1 MSTSRPPVVEI
12 VGLGPAG
19 SEYVSRHTLDRIAAH
34 RHRWLRT
41 AIHPSAHV
49 VADASTFDHLYESA
63 DSFDGVYSAIV
74 ETLVAAAHE
83 HGEILYAVP
92 GSPLVLERTVR
103 ELIADS
109 RVRCVINPAIG
120 FLEMAWARL
129 GIDPVEERVTLIDG
143 HTFATAATDVDGP
156 MLVAHCHANWVLSE
170 IKLAAEDTID
180 ASNDECEVVILH
192 HLGLPDE
199 RVVTTRWSELD
210 RTLEADHLTS
220 IYVPAL
226 ATPVGRELTSFHRLA
241 RTLRERCPWDREQ
254 THQSL
259 VTYLL
264 EETHEVVDA
273 ILALDPEDP
282 STDEH
287 LMEELGDLLYQI
299 EFHAAIAEEEGRF
312 TMGDVARG
320 INDKLV
326 RRHPH
331 VFASHVFGGETSDDL
346 VASWDAIKSAEK
358 RAKGLDDGPFA
369 GVPVS
374 SGSLGYAAA
383 VLKKAEKAGV
393 PLSVSPVPD
402 AHLEHLT
409 DVGEHLLAVVAECR
423 RRGLDPEVVLRE
435 VTNVHRANAEQR
447 LRA

>member
-1 MSTSRPPVVEI
+1 MSSSDRPVVEI

-19 SEYVSRHTLDRIAAH
+19 SEHVSRHTLDRIAAH

-41 AIHPSAHV
+41 AVHPSAV
-49 VADASTFDHLYESA
+49 VVGDAATFDDLYESA
-63 DSFDGVYSAIV
+63 DSFDDVYSSIV
-74 ETLVAAAHE
+74 ERLVQAARE

-92 GSPLVLERTVR
+92 GSPLILERTVR
-103 ELIADS
+103 ALIDDE
-109 RVRCVINPAIG
+109 RIRCVVNPAMG
-120 FLEMAWARL
+120 FLEMAWSRL
-129 GIDPVEERVTLIDG
+129 GIDPVEEKVTLIDG
-143 HTFATAATDVDGP
+143 HTFAASAAGVAGP

-170 IKLAAEDTID
+170 IKLAAEDTVD
-180 ASNDECEVVILH
+180 ASNDDDQVVILH

-199 RVVTTRWSELD
+199 QVLSVRWSELD
-210 RTLEADHLTS
+210 RTVEADHLTS

-226 ATPVGRELTSFHRLA
+226 TVPVGSELVSFHRLA

-254 THQSL
+254 THRSL

-273 ILALDPEDP
+273 ILALDPDDP

-287 LMEELGDLLYQI
+287 LAEELGDLLYQI

-331 VFASHVFGGETSDDL
+331 VFGGETGDDL
-346 VASWDAIKSAEK
+346 VASWDAIKKAEK
-358 RAKGLDDGPFA
+358 REKGISDGPFD
-369 GVPVS
+369 GIPSS
-374 SGSLGYAAA
+374 SGSLAYAAA
-383 VLKKAEKAGV
+383 VMKKAAKAGLHIEV
-393 PLSVSPVPD
+393 APLPPGLD
-402 AHLEHLT
+402 LEL
-409 DVGEHLLAVVAECR
+409 GELLLAVVAECR
-423 RRGLDPEVVLRE
+423 RRGLDPEVVLRD
-435 VTNVHRANAEQR
+435 VTNVRRRNAETPDNR
-447 LRA
+447 

>member
-1 MSTSRPPVVEI
+1 MSSSDRPVVEI

-19 SEYVSRHTLDRIAAH
+19 SEHVSRHTLDRIAAH

-41 AIHPSAHV
+41 AVHPSAV
-49 VADASTFDHLYESA
+49 VVGDAATFDDLYESA
-63 DSFDGVYSAIV
+63 DSFDDVYSSIV
-74 ETLVAAAHE
+74 ERLVQAARE

-92 GSPLVLERTVR
+92 GSPLILERTVR
-103 ELIADS
+103 ALIDDE
-109 RVRCVINPAIG
+109 RIRCVVNPAMG

-129 GIDPVEERVTLIDG
+129 GIDPVEEKVTLIDG
-143 HTFATAATDVDGP
+143 HTFATSAAGIAGP

-170 IKLAAEDTID
+170 IKLSAEDTAD
-180 ASNDECEVVILH
+180 ASNDDDHVVILH

-199 RVVTTRWSELD
+199 QVLSVRWSELD
-210 RTLEADHLTS
+210 RTVEADHLTS

-226 ATPVGRELTSFHRLA
+226 TVPVGSELVSFHRLA

-254 THQSL
+254 THRSL

-273 ILALDPEDP
+273 ILALDPDDP

-287 LMEELGDLLYQI
+287 LAEELGDLLYQI

-331 VFASHVFGGETSDDL
+331 VFGGETGDDL
-346 VASWDAIKSAEK
+346 VASWDAIKKAEK
-358 RAKGLDDGPFA
+358 REKGISDGPFD
-369 GVPVS
+369 GIPSS
-374 SGSLGYAAA
+374 SGSLAYAAA
-383 VLKKAEKAGV
+383 VLKKAAKAGLHIEV
-393 PLSVSPVPD
+393 APLPPGLD
-402 AHLEHLT
+402 LEL
-409 DVGEHLLAVVAECR
+409 GELLLAVVAECR
-423 RRGLDPEVVLRE
+423 RRGLDPEVVLRD
-435 VTNVHRANAEQR
+435 VTNVRRRNAETPDTR
-447 LRA
+447 

>member
-1 MSTSRPPVVEI
+1 MSSSDRPVVEI

-19 SEYVSRHTLDRIAAH
+19 SEHVSRHTLDRIAAH

-41 AIHPSAHV
+41 AVHPSAV
-49 VADASTFDHLYESA
+49 VVGDAATFDDLYESA
-63 DSFDGVYSAIV
+63 DSFDDVYSSIV
-74 ETLVAAAHE
+74 ERLVQAARE

-92 GSPLVLERTVR
+92 GSPLILERTVR
-103 ELIADS
+103 ALIDDE
-109 RVRCVINPAIG
+109 RIRCVVNPAMG

-129 GIDPVEERVTLIDG
+129 GIDPVEEKVTLIDG
-143 HTFATAATDVDGP
+143 HTFATSAAGVAGP

-170 IKLAAEDTID
+170 IKLSAEDTID
-180 ASNDECEVVILH
+180 ASNDDDHVVILH

-199 RVVTTRWSELD
+199 QVLSVRWSELD
-210 RTLEADHLTS
+210 RTVEADHLTS

-226 ATPVGRELTSFHRLA
+226 TVPVGSELVSFHRLA

-254 THQSL
+254 THRSL

-273 ILALDPEDP
+273 ILALDPDDP

-287 LMEELGDLLYQI
+287 LAEELGDLLYQI

-331 VFASHVFGGETSDDL
+331 VFGGETGDDL
-346 VASWDAIKSAEK
+346 VASWDAIKKAEK
-358 RAKGLDDGPFA
+358 REKGISDGPFD
-369 GVPVS
+369 GIPSS
-374 SGSLGYAAA
+374 SGSLAYAAA
-383 VLKKAEKAGV
+383 VLKKAAKAGLHIEV
-393 PLSVSPVPD
+393 APLPPGLD
-402 AHLEHLT
+402 LEL
-409 DVGEHLLAVVAECR
+409 GELLLAVVAECR
-423 RRGLDPEVVLRE
+423 RRGLDPEVVLRD
-435 VTNVHRANAEQR
+435 VTNVRRRNAETPDTR
-447 LRA
+447 

>member
-41 AIHPSAHV
+41 AIHPSADV
-49 VADASTFDHLYESA
+49 VRDASTFDHLYESA
-63 DSFDGVYSAIV
+63 DSFDDVYSAIV
-74 ETLVAAAHE
+74 ETLVAAARE
-83 HGEILYAVP
+83 HGEVLYAVP

-109 RVRCVINPAIG
+109 RVRCVVNPAIG

-143 HTFATAATDVDGP
+143 HTFATAATGVGGP

-199 RVVTTRWSELD
+199 RIVTVPWSELD

-220 IYVPAL
+220 MYVPAL
-226 ATPVGRELTSFHRLA
+226 AAPVGRELTSFHRLA

-254 THQSL
+254 THHSL

-287 LMEELGDLLYQI
+287 FMEELGDLLYQI

-326 RRHPH
+326 RRHP
-331 VFASHVFGGETSDDL
+331 HVFGGETSDDL

-383 VLKKAEKAGV
+383 VLKKSEKAGV
-393 PLSVSPVPD
+393 PLSPNLTTAAD
-402 AHLEHLT
+402 LERLT

-435 VTNVHRANAEQR
+435 VTNVHRANVEQR

>member
-1 MSTSRPPVVEI
+1 MSSSDRPVVEI

-19 SEYVSRHTLDRIAAH
+19 SEHVSRHTLDRIAAH

-41 AIHPSAHV
+41 AVHPSAV
-49 VADASTFDHLYESA
+49 VVGDAATFDDLYESA
-63 DSFDGVYSAIV
+63 DSFDDVYSSIV
-74 ETLVAAAHE
+74 ERLVQAARE

-92 GSPLVLERTVR
+92 GSPLILERTVR
-103 ELIADS
+103 ALIDDE
-109 RVRCVINPAIG
+109 RIRCVVNPAMG
-120 FLEMAWARL
+120 FLEMAWSRL
-129 GIDPVEERVTLIDG
+129 GIDPVEEKVTLIDG
-143 HTFATAATDVDGP
+143 HTFAASAAGVEGP

-170 IKLAAEDTID
+170 IKLSAEDTVD
-180 ASNDECEVVILH
+180 ASNDDDQVVILH

-199 RVVTTRWSELD
+199 QVLSVRWSELD
-210 RTLEADHLTS
+210 RTVEADHLTS

-226 ATPVGRELTSFHRLA
+226 TVPVGSELVSFHRLA

-254 THQSL
+254 THRSL

-273 ILALDPEDP
+273 ILALDPDDP

-287 LMEELGDLLYQI
+287 LAEELGDLLYQI

-331 VFASHVFGGETSDDL
+331 VFGGETGDDL
-346 VASWDAIKSAEK
+346 VASWDAIKKAEK
-358 RAKGLDDGPFA
+358 REKGISDGPFD
-369 GVPVS
+369 GIPSS
-374 SGSLGYAAA
+374 SGSLAYAAA
-383 VLKKAEKAGV
+383 VLKKAAKAGLHIEV
-393 PLSVSPVPD
+393 APLPPGLD
-402 AHLEHLT
+402 LEL
-409 DVGEHLLAVVAECR
+409 GELLLAVVAECR
-423 RRGLDPEVVLRE
+423 RRGLDPEVVLRD
-435 VTNVHRANAEQR
+435 VTNVRRRNAETPDTR
-447 LRA
+447 

>member
-1 MSTSRPPVVEI
+1 MASSDRPVVET

-19 SEYVSRHTLDRIAAH
+19 SEHVSRHTLDRIAAH

-41 AIHPSAHV
+41 AVHPSAV
-49 VADASTFDHLYESA
+49 VVGDAATFDDLYESA
-63 DSFDGVYSAIV
+63 DSFDDVYSSIV
-74 ETLVAAAHE
+74 ERLVQAARE

-92 GSPLVLERTVR
+92 GSPLILERTVR
-103 ELIADS
+103 ALIDDE
-109 RVRCVINPAIG
+109 RIRCVVNPAMG

-129 GIDPVEERVTLIDG
+129 GIDPVEEKVTLIDG
-143 HTFATAATDVDGP
+143 HTFAASAAGVEGP

-170 IKLAAEDTID
+170 IKLSAEDTVD
-180 ASNDECEVVILH
+180 ASNDDDQVVILH

-199 RVVTTRWSELD
+199 QVLSVRWSELD
-210 RTLEADHLTS
+210 RTVEADHLTS

-226 ATPVGRELTSFHRLA
+226 TVPVGSELVSFHRLA

-254 THQSL
+254 THRSL

-273 ILALDPEDP
+273 ILALDPDDP

-287 LMEELGDLLYQI
+287 LAEELGDLLSQI

-326 RRHPH
+326 RRHP
-331 VFASHVFGGETSDDL
+331 HVFGGETSDDL

>member
-1 MSTSRPPVVEI
+1 MSSSDRPVVEI

-41 AIHPSAHV
+41 AVHPSAV
-49 VADASTFDHLYESA
+49 VVGDAATFDDLYESA
-63 DSFDGVYSAIV
+63 DSFDDVYSSIV
-74 ETLVAAAHE
+74 ERLVQAARE

-92 GSPLVLERTVR
+92 GSPLILERTVR
-103 ELIADS
+103 ALIDDE
-109 RVRCVINPAIG
+109 RIRCVVNPAMG

-129 GIDPVEERVTLIDG
+129 GIDPVEEKVTLIDG
-143 HTFATAATDVDGP
+143 HTFATSAAGIAGP

-170 IKLAAEDTID
+170 IKLSAEDTAD
-180 ASNDECEVVILH
+180 ASNDDDHVVILH

-199 RVVTTRWSELD
+199 QVLSVRWSELD
-210 RTLEADHLTS
+210 RTVEADHLTS

-226 ATPVGRELTSFHRLA
+226 TVPVGSELVSFHRLA

-254 THQSL
+254 THRSL

-273 ILALDPEDP
+273 ILALDPDDP

-287 LMEELGDLLYQI
+287 LAEELGDLLYQI

-331 VFASHVFGGETSDDL
+331 VFGGETGDDL
-346 VASWDAIKSAEK
+346 VASWDAIKKAEK
-358 RAKGLDDGPFA
+358 REKGISDGPFD
-369 GVPVS
+369 GIPSS
-374 SGSLGYAAA
+374 SGSLAYAAA
-383 VLKKAEKAGV
+383 VLKKAAKAGLHIEV
-393 PLSVSPVPD
+393 APLPPGLD
-402 AHLEHLT
+402 LEL
-409 DVGEHLLAVVAECR
+409 GELLLAVVAECR
-423 RRGLDPEVVLRE
+423 RRGLDPEVVLRD
-435 VTNVHRANAEQR
+435 VTNVRRRNAETPDTR
-447 LRA
+447 

>member
-1 MSTSRPPVVEI
+1 MSSSDRPVVEI

-41 AIHPSAHV
+41 AVHPSAV
-49 VADASTFDHLYESA
+49 VVGDAATFDDLYESA
-63 DSFDGVYSAIV
+63 DSFDDVYSSIV
-74 ETLVAAAHE
+74 ERLVQAARE

-92 GSPLVLERTVR
+92 GSPLILERTVR
-103 ELIADS
+103 ALIDDE
-109 RVRCVINPAIG
+109 RIRCVVNPAMG

-129 GIDPVEERVTLIDG
+129 GIDPVEEKVTLIDG
-143 HTFATAATDVDGP
+143 HTFATSAAGIAGP

-170 IKLAAEDTID
+170 IKLSAEDTAD
-180 ASNDECEVVILH
+180 ASNDDDHVVILH

-199 RVVTTRWSELD
+199 QVLSVRWSELD
-210 RTLEADHLTS
+210 RTVEADHLTS

-226 ATPVGRELTSFHRLA
+226 TVSVGSELVSFHRLA

-254 THQSL
+254 THRSL

-273 ILALDPEDP
+273 ILALDPDDP

-287 LMEELGDLLYQI
+287 LAEELGDLLYQI

-331 VFASHVFGGETSDDL
+331 VFGGETGDDL
-346 VASWDAIKSAEK
+346 VASWDAIKKAEK
-358 RAKGLDDGPFA
+358 REKGISDGPFD
-369 GVPVS
+369 GIPSS
-374 SGSLGYAAA
+374 SGSLAYAAA
-383 VLKKAEKAGV
+383 VLKKAAKAGLHIEV
-393 PLSVSPVPD
+393 APLPPGLD
-402 AHLEHLT
+402 LEL
-409 DVGEHLLAVVAECR
+409 GELLLAVVAECR
-423 RRGLDPEVVLRE
+423 RRGLDPEVVLRD
-435 VTNVHRANAEQR
+435 VTNVRRRNAETPDTR
-447 LRA
+447 

>member
-1 MSTSRPPVVEI
+1 MSSSDRPVVEI

-19 SEYVSRHTLDRIAAH
+19 SEHVSRHTLDRIAAH

-41 AIHPSAHV
+41 AVHPSAV
-49 VADASTFDHLYESA
+49 VVGDAATFDDLYESA
-63 DSFDGVYSAIV
+63 DSFDDVYSSIV
-74 ETLVAAAHE
+74 ERLVQAARE

-92 GSPLVLERTVR
+92 GSPLILERTVR
-103 ELIADS
+103 ALIDDE
-109 RVRCVINPAIG
+109 RIRCVVNPAMG
-120 FLEMAWARL
+120 FLEMSWARL
-129 GIDPVEERVTLIDG
+129 GIDPVEEKVTLIDG
-143 HTFATAATDVDGP
+143 HTFAASAAGVAGP

-170 IKLAAEDTID
+170 IKLAAEDTVD
-180 ASNDECEVVILH
+180 ASNDDDQVVILH

-199 RVVTTRWSELD
+199 QVLSVRWSELD
-210 RTLEADHLTS
+210 RTVEADHLTS

-226 ATPVGRELTSFHRLA
+226 TVPVGSELVSFHRLA

-254 THQSL
+254 THRSL

-273 ILALDPEDP
+273 ILALDPDDP

-287 LMEELGDLLYQI
+287 LAEELGDLLYQI

-331 VFASHVFGGETSDDL
+331 VFGGETGDDL
-346 VASWDAIKSAEK
+346 VASWDAIKKAEK
-358 RAKGLDDGPFA
+358 RDKGISDGPFD
-369 GVPVS
+369 GIPSS
-374 SGSLGYAAA
+374 SGSLAYAAA
-383 VLKKAEKAGV
+383 VLKKAAKAGLHIEV
-393 PLSVSPVPD
+393 APLPPGLD
-402 AHLEHLT
+402 LEL
-409 DVGEHLLAVVAECR
+409 GELLLAVVAECR
-423 RRGLDPEVVLRE
+423 RRGLDPEVVLRD
-435 VTNVHRANAEQR
+435 VTNVRRRNAETPDNR
-447 LRA
+447 

>member
-1 MSTSRPPVVEI
+1 MTTSRSPLVEI

-19 SEYVSRHTLDRIAAH
+19 AEYVSRHTLDRIAAH

-41 AIHPSAHV
+41 SVHPSADV
-49 VADASTFDHLYESA
+49 VGDAATFDHLYETS
-63 DSFDGVYSAIV
+63 DSFDDVYSTIV
-74 ETLVAAAHE
+74 ERLVEAAGE

-103 ELIADS
+103 QLLADD
-109 RVRCVINPAIG
+109 RVRCVVNPAIG
-120 FLEMAWARL
+120 FLEMAWSRL
-129 GIDPVEERVTLIDG
+129 GIDPVEMGVTLVDG
-143 HTFATAATDVDGP
+143 HTFATSAAGVTGP

-170 IKLAAEDTID
+170 IKLSAEDTVD
-180 ASNDECEVVILH
+180 ATNDDDEVVILH

-199 RVVTTRWSELD
+199 RVVTVRWSELD
-210 RTLEADHLTS
+210 RTVEADHLTS

-226 ATPVGRELTSFHRLA
+226 SVPVGSELVSFHRLA

-254 THQSL
+254 THRSL

-273 ILALDPEDP
+273 ILALDPDDP
-282 STDEH
+282 ATDEH
-287 LMEELGDLLYQI
+287 LLEELGDLLYQI

-331 VFASHVFGGETSDDL
+331 VFGERGADDEDL
-346 VASWDAIKSAEK
+346 VATWDSIKKAEK
-358 RAKGLDDGPFA
+358 HAKGIVEGPFD
-369 GVPVS
+369 GVPSS
-374 SGSLGYAAA
+374 SGSLAYAAA
-383 VLKKAEKAGV
+383 VLKRAAKAGLTIDV
-393 PLSVSPVPD
+393 APWPD
-402 AHLEHLT
+402 GVDA
-409 DVGEHLLAVVAECR
+409 DPGELMLAVVAECR
-423 RRGLDPEVVLRE
+423 RRGLDPEVVLRD
-435 VTNVHRANAEQR
+435 VTNARRRRAESPDA
-447 LRA
+447 

>member
-1 MSTSRPPVVEI
+1 MSTSNRPLVEI

-19 SEYVSRHTLDRIAAH
+19 AEYVSRHTLDRVAAH

-41 AIHPSAHV
+41 AIHPSADV
-49 VADASTFDHLYESA
+49 VTEASTFDHLYESA
-63 DSFDGVYSAIV
+63 DSFDDVYSSIV

-92 GSPLVLERTVR
+92 GSPLILERTVR
-103 ELIADS
+103 ALIDDE
-109 RVRCVINPAIG
+109 RIRCVVNPAMG

-129 GIDPVEERVTLIDG
+129 GIDPVEETVTLVDG
-143 HTFATAATDVDGP
+143 HTFATSAAGVEGP

-170 IKLAAEDTID
+170 IKLSAEDTID
-180 ASNDECEVVILH
+180 ASNDDDHVVILH

-199 RVVTTRWSELD
+199 RVITVPWSELD
-210 RTLEADHLTS
+210 RTIEADHLTS

-226 ATPVGRELTSFHRLA
+226 TVPVGSELVSFHRLA
-241 RTLRERCPWDREQ
+241 RTLREQCPWDREQ
-254 THQSL
+254 THRSL

-273 ILALDPEDP
+273 ILALDPDDP

-287 LMEELGDLLYQI
+287 LAEELGDLLYQI

-331 VFASHVFGGETSDDL
+331 VFASHGSDGGTNDDL
-346 VASWDAIKSAEK
+346 VASWDAIKKAEK
-358 RAKGLDDGPFA
+358 RAKGISDGPFD
-369 GVPVS
+369 GIPSS
-374 SGSLGYAAA
+374 SGSLAYAAA
-383 VLKKAEKAGV
+383 VLKKAAKAGIDIDV
-393 PLSVSPVPD
+393 APLPAGAD
-402 AHLEHLT
+402 L
-409 DVGEHLLAVVAECR
+409 DVGELLLAVVAECR
-423 RRGLDPEVVLRE
+423 RRGLDPEVALRD
-435 VTNVHRANAEQR
+435 VTNVRRRDAESPG
-447 LRA
+447 A

>member
-1 MSTSRPPVVEI
+1 MASSDRPVVEI

-19 SEYVSRHTLDRIAAH
+19 SEHVSRHTLDRIAAH

-41 AIHPSAHV
+41 AVHPSAV
-49 VADASTFDHLYESA
+49 VVGDAATFDDLYESA
-63 DSFDGVYSAIV
+63 DSFDDVYSSIV
-74 ETLVAAAHE
+74 ERLVQAARE

-92 GSPLVLERTVR
+92 GSPLILERTVR
-103 ELIADS
+103 ALIDDE
-109 RVRCVINPAIG
+109 RIRCVVNPAMG

-129 GIDPVEERVTLIDG
+129 GIDPVEEKVTLIDG
-143 HTFATAATDVDGP
+143 HTFAASAAGVEGP

-170 IKLAAEDTID
+170 IKLSAEDTVD
-180 ASNDECEVVILH
+180 ASNDDDQVVILH

-199 RVVTTRWSELD
+199 QVLSVRWSELD
-210 RTLEADHLTS
+210 RTVEADHLTS

-226 ATPVGRELTSFHRLA
+226 TVPVGSELVSFHRLA

-254 THQSL
+254 THRSL

-273 ILALDPEDP
+273 ILALDPDDP

-287 LMEELGDLLYQI
+287 LAEELGDLLYQI

-331 VFASHVFGGETSDDL
+331 VFGGETGDDL
-346 VASWDAIKSAEK
+346 VASWDAIKKAEK
-358 RAKGLDDGPFA
+358 REKGISDGPFD
-369 GVPVS
+369 GIPSS
-374 SGSLGYAAA
+374 SGSLAYAAA
-383 VLKKAEKAGV
+383 VMKKAAKAGLHIEV
-393 PLSVSPVPD
+393 APLPPGLD
-402 AHLEHLT
+402 LEL
-409 DVGEHLLAVVAECR
+409 GELLLAVVAECR
-423 RRGLDPEVVLRE
+423 RRGLDPEVVLRD
-435 VTNVHRANAEQR
+435 VTNVRRRNAETPDNR
-447 LRA
+447 